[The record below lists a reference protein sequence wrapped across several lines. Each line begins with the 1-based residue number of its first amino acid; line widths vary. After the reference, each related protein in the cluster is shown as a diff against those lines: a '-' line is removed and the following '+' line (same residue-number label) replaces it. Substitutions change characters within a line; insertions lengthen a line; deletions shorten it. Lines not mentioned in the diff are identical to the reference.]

1 MNQCPSCQAKYV
13 VNTLFC
19 AECGSYL
26 PQGKPRSTD
35 PLDPEASRRTGE
47 SLDPDVGHT
56 DAPKLKPLALRLR
69 IGTLA
74 ASLAQP
80 PNASQ
85 TALLST
91 PGSAHPSTSKRAGR
105 TQPHLGPN
113 GKTGRAR
120 QLEISLSKPIR
131 LGRVDPTQSIF
142 PEVDLTE
149 DHALEYGVSR
159 EHACIFQREDAAEVT
174 DLGSTNGTL
183 LNGQRLAP
191 YSPQP
196 LSDGDHLQLGRLVI
210 EVSLGA

>member
-1 MNQCPSCQAKYV
+1 VNQCPSCQAKYV

-35 PLDPEASRRTGE
+35 PLDPEVSRRTGE
-47 SLDPDVGHT
+47 SLDPDVGHA
-56 DAPKLKPLALRLR
+56 DSPKLKPLALRLR

-74 ASLAQP
+74 ASLALRP
-80 PNASQ
+80 VASD
-85 TALLST
+85 TALLS
-91 PGSAHPSTSKRAGR
+91 ARPSTPRSAGH
-105 TQPHLGPN
+105 TKPHLGPN
-113 GKTGRAR
+113 GKTSRAR
-120 QLEISLSKPIR
+120 QLEISLSKPVR
-131 LGRVDPTQSIF
+131 LGRVDPTQGIF

-210 EVSLGA
+210 EVRLSA